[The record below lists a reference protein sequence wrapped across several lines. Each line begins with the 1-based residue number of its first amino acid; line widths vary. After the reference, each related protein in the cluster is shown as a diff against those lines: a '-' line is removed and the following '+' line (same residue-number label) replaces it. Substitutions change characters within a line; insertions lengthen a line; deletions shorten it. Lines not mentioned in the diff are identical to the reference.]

1 MKRKIFLMGFVIIIF
16 SLLIFSINMNKRG
29 KDSYIMHYYKGNYI
43 YDIELKGNSI
53 YIDKNAEIQCIKAP
67 CDLHRINSAKIKSNN
82 KYQKF
87 IESLFKKDE
96 DREINIDDNDLD
108 DKESKII
115 SMIIKNN
122 NK

>member
-1 MKRKIFLMGFVIIIF
+1 M
-16 SLLIFSINMNKRG
+16 
-29 KDSYIMHYYKGNYI
+29 
-43 YDIELKGNSI
+43 
-53 YIDKNAEIQCIKAP
+53 
-67 CDLHRINSAKIKSNN
+67 HRINSAKIKSNN